1 MRICIDTNLLIAALT
16 KRDGASARIVEAI
29 VDAWLDGEVEVV
41 TTDATQRE
49 AKLVLGGGWLARMT
63 SRSMV
68 DDLLENLRTRTVVVD
83 PDEIDDIGLK
93 DEGDRRMVEA
103 AVAGGAEYVV
113 TTDREFLSRRGYRDT
128 EFVTPRELLE
138 TLRL

>member
-16 KRDGASARIVEAI
+16 RRGGASAQLVE
-29 VDAWLDGEVEVV
+29 AWLDGDVEVV
-41 TTDATQRE
+41 TSEATQRE

-63 SRSMV
+63 SRSTV
-68 DDLLENLRTRTVVVD
+68 DDLLEKLRTRTVVVD

-103 AVAGGAEYVV
+103 AVAGGVEYIV
-113 TTDREFLSRRGYRDT
+113 TTDREFLSKRGYGDT
-128 EFVTPRELLE
+128 EFVTPREMLRILE
-138 TLRL
+138 TT